1 MNWIL
6 ENWQGLLGGG
16 SLTAII
22 NYFLFGRKTKEKE
35 FKKADVE
42 IDSAEI
48 DYAVKVKDLYE
59 NLLERANKEKDDL
72 KTSYDLMVV
81 DFKNEKEYFRNLI
94 DGLRKQSS
102 EMQNQF
108 NNIQLA
114 YAKEVEQS
122 QNWEKLHRELT
133 QKYNDLEKAHEE
145 LKQFCNKL
153 KQELDKYKKQNREN

>member
-6 ENWQGLLGGG
+6 ENWQGILGGG

-22 NYFLFGRKTKEKE
+22 NYFLFGKTTKEKE

-72 KTSYDLMVV
+72 KKSYDLIII
-81 DFKNEKEYFRNLI
+81 DFKNEKDYFRGQI
-94 DGLRKQSS
+94 DELRKQAS
-102 EMQNQF
+102 EMQTQF

-133 QKYNDLEKAHEE
+133 DKYNELSRDHE
-145 LKQFCNKL
+145 KL
-153 KQELDKYKKQNREN
+153 KKEFEQYKKNNK

>member
-81 DFKNEKEYFRNLI
+81 DFKNEKEYFRNQI

-133 QKYNDLEKAHEE
+133 DKYNELSRDHE
-145 LKQFCNKL
+145 KL
-153 KQELDKYKKQNREN
+153 KKEFEQYKKNNK